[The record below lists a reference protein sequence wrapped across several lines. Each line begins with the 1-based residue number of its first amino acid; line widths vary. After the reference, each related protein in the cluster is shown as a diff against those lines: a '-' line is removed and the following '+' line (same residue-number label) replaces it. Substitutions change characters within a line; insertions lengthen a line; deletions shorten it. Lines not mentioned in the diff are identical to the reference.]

1 MKARWP
7 VQQRLAVLLQRHPT
21 LAGVKVTPSPP
32 TQMTS
37 AAEHVFCVGTTGS
50 LTAGPLVSG
59 RQINDDE
66 FTVDVRVITRKGGDM
81 DGVQSRLATLCGAVY
96 DVIADGEVDGLP
108 LVDWGVE
115 DDWEV
120 HEVSE
125 GEVTIEP
132 QLDPQENFPYATAL
146 IGVDVEVRYFG
157 GNR

>member
-59 RQINDDE
+59 RRRSGENTIWFEASGRPRSASAEWID
-66 FTVDVRVITRKGGDM
+66 RI
-81 DGVQSRLATLCGAVY
+81 SRM
-96 DVIADGEVDGLP
+96 E
-108 LVDWGVE
+108 
-115 DDWEV
+115 
-120 HEVSE
+120 
-125 GEVTIEP
+125 
-132 QLDPQENFPYATAL
+132 
-146 IGVDVEVRYFG
+146 
-157 GNR
+157 